1 MIRLKKK
8 IWLSLIM
15 PIFVCFLIVPAMAS
29 TWEIDNS
36 ECYGSWSINFPYHWK
51 SENNNEDAQLNYEYN
66 LTGSNFTVWDFKV
79 HPIDVDI
86 TGFGS
91 MMMGFE
97 ATWGN
102 DTDWCGVVILWH
114 KIVYSYFFGLF
125 QGTSYFGDVLV
136 SKLDNYSDF
145 EKVGEL
151 SYFTSY
157 HVVFYR
163 SAIDQ
168 LTIKV
173 VALENRDSD
182 RGIWEFSRTY
192 DFSESIFSQIW
203 LEQFMGKTWT
213 SLAIS
218 GFVEGEKTNELIL
231 ADGSIYSEW
240 TTEEIS
246 GFWDAIK
253 TQIWNTITSTWYG
266 LTSWTSSAF
275 PWLGDLGRYLWF
287 GITFITGLFG
297 VATQFLP
304 FLFSFYGIWLF
315 ALCIDS
321 VSEGSLDPL
330 YSHFM
335 DIYHFFANLISMI
348 MNVAETVWN
357 YIKFW

>member
-1 MIRLKKK
+1 MRLKKK

-15 PIFVCFLIVPAMAS
+15 LFFVCFLIVPAMAQ

-36 ECYGSWSINFPYHWK
+36 ESYGSWSISYNYHWK
-51 SENNNEDAQLNYEYN
+51 TENDNQDAQLDFVYN
-66 LTGSNFTVWDFKV
+66 LTNSTFTVWDFKV

-97 ATWGN
+97 ASWGN
-102 DTDWCGVVILWH
+102 YTDWCGVVILWH
-114 KIVYSYFFGLF
+114 KTVYSTFFGLF
-125 QGTSYFGDVLV
+125 QGTSYIGDVLV

-163 SAIDQ
+163 SATNQ
-168 LTIKV
+168 LTIKI

-182 RGIWEFSRTY
+182 KGVWDFSRAY
-192 DFSESIFSQIW
+192 NFSESLFSDCY
-203 LEQFMGKTWT
+203 LEQYVGKTWI
-213 SLAIS
+213 SLAIK
-218 GFVEGEKTNELIL
+218 GYVEGEKTNELIL
-231 ADGSIYSEW
+231 ADGSIYGNW
-240 TTEEIS
+240 TTEQTL
-246 GFWDAIK
+246 GFWDGIK
-253 TQIWNTITSTWYG
+253 SRIWNTLTSTWYG
-266 LTSWTSSAF
+266 LTSWSSNAM

-287 GITFITGLFG
+287 GISFIAGLFN
-297 VATQFLP
+297 VAIQYMP

-321 VSEGSLDPL
+321 VYQGSLDPL
-330 YSHFM
+330 FSHFLNLF
-335 DIYHFFANLISMI
+335 HFFANLISMI
-348 MNVAETVWN
+348 MNVAQVIWN